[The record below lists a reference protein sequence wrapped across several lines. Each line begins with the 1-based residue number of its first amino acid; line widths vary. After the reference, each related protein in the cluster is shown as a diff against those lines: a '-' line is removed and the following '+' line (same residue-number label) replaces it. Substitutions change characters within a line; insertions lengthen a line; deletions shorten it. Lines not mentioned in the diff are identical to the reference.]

1 VFGVGGDCYQLGVTA
16 GDVTGHNYIF
26 NCYSN
31 NPTGV
36 HYRIRQKWGR
46 YLYPVADGGTIG
58 MFFDAA
64 PQSQVEGFH
73 FEGFTQIGIKISNG
87 SANCVFSG
95 KGYIGHTYPGVAI
108 GIQITNEP
116 GNNNCVFENVYFAAN
131 NTSSDQGMQLFAAA
145 VGVSITN
152 CQFVNWH
159 TAIATSSG
167 YSNGHTTIQNCVFN
181 NCNLPIYA
189 AGDYTYIL
197 NNTFESTIGS
207 YTINHIAGTNG
218 LWSGNSFD
226 KAPNPGLSG
235 VQGNYS
241 GIRVKDNTGFV
252 SRNFGQV
259 FGTIAPSTNI
269 PHGLAGIPRPQIIL
283 TTTTGGVT
291 SAPVLVSADATNF
304 AISWS
309 GAATAQWAWEVALPC
324 DY

>member
-1 VFGVGGDCYQLGVTA
+1 
-16 GDVTGHNYIF
+16 
-26 NCYSN
+26 
-31 NPTGV
+31 
-36 HYRIRQKWGR
+36 
-46 YLYPVADGGTIG
+46 
-58 MFFDAA
+58 
-64 PQSQVEGFH
+64 
-73 FEGFTQIGIKISNG
+73 
-87 SANCVFSG
+87 
-95 KGYIGHTYPGVAI
+95 
-108 GIQITNEP
+108 
-116 GNNNCVFENVYFAAN
+116 
-131 NTSSDQGMQLFAAA
+131 LFVAA

-241 GIRVKDNTGFV
+241 GIRVKDNIGFV
-252 SRNFGQV
+252 TRNSGV
-259 FGTIAPSTNI
+259 NAGTIVSGGTIA
-269 PHGLAGIPRPQIIL
+269 HGLAAAPSTFQLTPTVGGI
-283 TTTTGGVT
+283 T
-291 SAPVLVSADATNF
+291 SQAYVSAVSSTTITVN
-304 AISWS
+304 WS
-309 GAATAQWAWEVALPC
+309 GTTNMQFAWSANLPC